1 MRKSIF
7 FKNFMVT
14 AIMFVA
20 CFFIFG
26 IAMILTG
33 RAFLIREKQD
43 GLRACVTEVRHYA
56 EAVRYQGGIYSW
68 DLRMNMTAIAQS
80 AGNHIL
86 LCDGNGVV
94 VSSSDFDAISPYF
107 GKQVDGAVLQDL
119 SANGSYESVSSLSGI
134 YDGLYYVVGEPVEG
148 RGGHI
153 QGYVFVSY
161 AIDGVLHAWRDFIA
175 LFMLIAV
182 GVLTAAIGVAYV
194 NSRHLARP
202 LYEMSEAAHRFA
214 HGDYSVR
221 VQSTGQK
228 DEVGTLIDAF
238 NGMAEAIEHTEN
250 LRQEFVANVS
260 HELRTP
266 MTTIAG
272 FADGIL
278 DGTIPPEQ
286 EKKYLESISSETK
299 RLSRLVRSML
309 DMSRLRDGSAQSRQ
323 ETFDLSEMVV
333 QTILNF
339 EERVDKKHLD
349 MALDMPE
356 DPMRVKGD
364 VDALT
369 RVVYNLMDNA
379 VKFSREGGRLAVS
392 LWKENG
398 RAVVSVQDEGEVIA
412 KEELPR
418 IFDRFHKVDQAR
430 SKDRDGV
437 GLGLYMVREILAA
450 HDQDIF
456 VTSEDGVTTFTF
468 TLALAERRETAES

>member
-1 MRKSIF
+1 
-7 FKNFMVT
+7 MVT

-20 CFFIFG
+20 CFLIFG

-43 GLRACVTEVRHYA
+43 GLRASAEEVRHYA
-56 EAVRYQGGIYSW
+56 EAVRFQGGIYSW

-80 AGNHIL
+80 TGNHIL
-86 LCDGNGVV
+86 LCDANGVV
-94 VSSSDFDAISPYF
+94 VSSSDFSAISPYF
-107 GKQVDGAVLQDL
+107 GKRLDASVLETI
-119 SANGSYESVSSLSGI
+119 SAAGRYETVSNLSGV
-134 YDGLYYVVGEPVEG
+134 YDGPYYVVGEPVEG
-148 RGGHI
+148 WNGRTE
-153 QGYVFVSY
+153 GYVFVGY
-161 AIDGVLHAWRDFIA
+161 AISGVLHAWRDFIA
-175 LFMLIAV
+175 MLMLVAL
-182 GVLTAAIGVAYV
+182 GVLTAAVGVAYV
-194 NSRHLARP
+194 NSRHLGRP

-221 VQSTGQK
+221 VRPTGQE

-238 NGMAEAIEHTEN
+238 NGMAEAIEQTET
-250 LRQEFVANVS
+250 RRREFVANVS

-278 DGTIPPEQ
+278 DGTIPPEE

-309 DMSRLRDGSAQSRQ
+309 DMSRLRDGDPESRQ
-323 ETFDLSEMVV
+323 RQFDLSEMVV
-333 QTILNF
+333 QTVLNF
-339 EERVDKKHLD
+339 EERVDKKRLN
-349 MALDMPE
+349 MELDMPE
-356 DPMRVKGD
+356 DPIRVKGD

-379 VKFSREGGRLAVS
+379 VKFSREGGRLTVS

-398 RAVVSVQDEGEVIA
+398 RAAVSIQDEGEVIPP
-412 KEELPR
+412 EELPR
-418 IFDRFHKVDQAR
+418 IFDRFHKADHAR
-430 SKDRDGV
+430 SQDRDGV

-456 VTSEDGVTTFTF
+456 VTSEDGVTAFTF
-468 TLALAERRETAES
+468 TLALAEPD

>member
-20 CFFIFG
+20 CFLIFG

-43 GLRACVTEVRHYA
+43 SIHASVEEVRHYA
-56 EAVRYQGGIYSW
+56 EAVRLQGGLYSW
-68 DLRMNMTAIAQS
+68 ELRMNMTAIAQS
-80 AGNHIL
+80 TGNHIL
-86 LCDGNGVV
+86 LCDSSGMVI
-94 VSSSDFDAISPYF
+94 SSSDFSPISPYF
-107 GKQVDGAVLQDL
+107 GKNLDPAILQTL
-119 SANGSYESVSSLSGI
+119 RTEGSYESVSNLAGL
-134 YDGLYYVVGEPVEG
+134 YNGLYYIVGEPVEG
-148 RGGHI
+148 WSDRI
-153 QGYVFVSY
+153 EGYVFVGY
-161 AIDGVLHAWRDFIA
+161 AIGGVLHAWRDFIA

-202 LYEMSEAAHRFA
+202 LYEMSAAAHRFA
-214 HGDYSVR
+214 HGDYSAR
-221 VQSTGQK
+221 VQPTGQE

-238 NGMAEAIEHTEN
+238 NSMAEAIEQTES
-250 LRQEFVANVS
+250 LRREFVANVS

-278 DGTIPPEQ
+278 DGTIPTEE

-309 DMSRLRDGSAQSRQ
+309 DMSRLRDGDPETRQ
-323 ETFDLSEMVV
+323 GQFDLSEMVV

-339 EERVDKKHLD
+339 EERVEKKRLD
-349 MALDMPE
+349 MELDMPE
-356 DPMRVKGD
+356 DPIRVKGD

-379 VKFSREGGRLAVS
+379 VKFSREGGRLTVS

-398 RAVVSVQDEGEVIA
+398 RAVVCIQDEGEVIPP
-412 KEELPR
+412 EELPR
-418 IFDRFHKVDQAR
+418 IFDRFHKADRAR
-430 SKDRDGV
+430 SQDRDGV
-437 GLGLYMVREILAA
+437 GLGLYMVREIIAA

-456 VTSEDGVTTFTF
+456 VTSEDGVTAFTF
-468 TLALAERRETAES
+468 TLALAEQD

>member
-14 AIMFVA
+14 AIMFVV
-20 CFFIFG
+20 CFLIFG

-43 GLRACVTEVRHYA
+43 GLHATVTEVSHYA
-56 EAVRYQGGIYSW
+56 EAVRFQGGIYSW

-80 AGNHIL
+80 TGNHIL
-86 LCDGNGVV
+86 LCDGKGMV
-94 VSSSDFDAISPYF
+94 VSSSDFSPISPYF
-107 GKQVDGAVLQDL
+107 GKRLDASVLQTI
-119 SANGSYESVSSLSGI
+119 SAAGRYESVSNLSGI

-148 RGGHI
+148 WNGRTE
-153 QGYVFVSY
+153 GYVFVGY
-161 AIDGVLHAWRDFIA
+161 AISGVLHAWRDFIA
-175 LFMLIAV
+175 LFLLIAV
-182 GVLTAAIGVAYV
+182 GVLTAAVGVAYV
-194 NSRHLARP
+194 NSRHLGRP
-202 LYEMSEAAHRFA
+202 LYEMSAAAHRFA
-214 HGDYSVR
+214 HGDYSAR
-221 VQSTGQK
+221 VQPTGQE

-238 NGMAEAIEHTEN
+238 NGMAEAIEQTES
-250 LRQEFVANVS
+250 LRREFVANVS

-278 DGTIPPEQ
+278 DGTIPPEE

-309 DMSRLRDGSAQSRQ
+309 DMSRLRDGDPESRQ
-323 ETFDLSEMVV
+323 GQFDLSEMVV

-339 EERVDKKHLD
+339 EERVDKKRLD
-349 MALDMPE
+349 MELDMPE
-356 DPMRVKGD
+356 DPVLVKGD

-379 VKFSREGGRLAVS
+379 VKFSREGGRLTVS

-398 RAVVSVQDEGEVIA
+398 HAAVSIQDEGEVIPP
-412 KEELPR
+412 EELPR
-418 IFDRFHKVDQAR
+418 IFDRFHKADHAR
-430 SKDRDGV
+430 SQDRDGV
-437 GLGLYMVREILAA
+437 GLGLYMVREIIAA

-456 VTSEDGVTTFTF
+456 VTSQDGVTAFTF
-468 TLALAERRETAES
+468 TLALAEQD

>member
-14 AIMFVA
+14 AIMFVV
-20 CFFIFG
+20 CFLIFG

-43 GLRACVTEVRHYA
+43 GLHATVTEVSHYA
-56 EAVRYQGGIYSW
+56 EAVRFQGGIYSW

-80 AGNHIL
+80 TGNHIL
-86 LCDGNGVV
+86 LCDGKGMV
-94 VSSSDFDAISPYF
+94 VSSSDFSPISPYF
-107 GKQVDGAVLQDL
+107 GKQLDASVLQTI
-119 SANGSYESVSSLSGI
+119 GTVGYYESVSDLSGI

-148 RGGHI
+148 WNGRI
-153 QGYVFVSY
+153 EGYVFVGY
-161 AIDGVLHAWRDFIA
+161 AISGVLHAWRDFIA
-175 LFMLIAV
+175 LFLLIAV
-182 GVLTAAIGVAYV
+182 GVLTAAVGVAYV

-202 LYEMSEAAHRFA
+202 LYEMSAAAHRFA
-214 HGDYSVR
+214 HGDYSAR
-221 VQSTGQK
+221 VQPTGQE

-238 NGMAEAIEHTEN
+238 NGMAEAIEQTES
-250 LRQEFVANVS
+250 LRREFVANVS

-278 DGTIPPEQ
+278 DGTIPPEE

-309 DMSRLRDGSAQSRQ
+309 DMSRLRDGDPESRQ
-323 ETFDLSEMVV
+323 GQFDLSEMVV

-339 EERVDKKHLD
+339 EERVDKKRLD
-349 MALDMPE
+349 MELDMPE
-356 DPMRVKGD
+356 DPVLVKGD

-379 VKFSREGGRLAVS
+379 VKFSREGGRLSVS

-398 RAVVSVQDEGEVIA
+398 RAAVSIQDEGEGIPP
-412 KEELPR
+412 EELPR
-418 IFDRFHKVDQAR
+418 IFDRFHKADEAR
-430 SKDRDGV
+430 SQDRDGV

-468 TLALAERRETAES
+468 TLALAERD

>member
-1 MRKSIF
+1 
-7 FKNFMVT
+7 MVT
-14 AIMFVA
+14 AIMFVV
-20 CFFIFG
+20 CFLIFG
-26 IAMILTG
+26 ITMILTG
-33 RAFLIREKQD
+33 RAFLIREKQG
-43 GLRACVTEVRHYA
+43 GLHATVTEVRHYA
-56 EAVRYQGGIYSW
+56 EAVRFQGGIYSW

-80 AGNHIL
+80 TGNHIL
-86 LCDGNGVV
+86 LCDEKGKV
-94 VSSSDFDAISPYF
+94 VSSSDFSPISPYF
-107 GKQVDGAVLQDL
+107 GKQLDASVLQTVGTEGD
-119 SANGSYESVSSLSGI
+119 YESVSDLSGI

-148 RGGHI
+148 WDGRTA
-153 QGYVFVSY
+153 GYVFVGY
-161 AIDGVLHAWRDFIA
+161 AIGGVLHAWRDFIS

-182 GVLTAAIGVAYV
+182 GVLTAAVGVAYA

-214 HGDYSVR
+214 HGDYSAR
-221 VQSTGQK
+221 VTPTGQE

-238 NGMAEAIEHTEN
+238 NSMAEAIGQTET
-250 LRQEFVANVS
+250 LRREFVANVS

-278 DGTIPPEQ
+278 DGTIPPE
-286 EKKYLESISSETK
+286 EETKYLESISSETK

-309 DMSRLRDGSAQSRQ
+309 DMSRLRDGNPEARQ
-323 ETFDLSEMVV
+323 GQFDLSEMVV

-339 EERVDKKHLD
+339 EERVDKKRLA
-349 MALDMPE
+349 MELDMPE
-356 DPMRVKGD
+356 DPIGVKGD

-379 VKFSREGGRLAVS
+379 VKFSREGGRLTVS

-398 RAVVSVQDEGEVIA
+398 RAAVSIQNEGETILP
-412 KEELPR
+412 EELPR
-418 IFDRFHKVDQAR
+418 IFDRFHKADEAR
-430 SKDRDGV
+430 SRDRDGV

-456 VTSEDGVTTFTF
+456 VTSEDGVTAFTF
-468 TLALAERRETAES
+468 TLALAEQD